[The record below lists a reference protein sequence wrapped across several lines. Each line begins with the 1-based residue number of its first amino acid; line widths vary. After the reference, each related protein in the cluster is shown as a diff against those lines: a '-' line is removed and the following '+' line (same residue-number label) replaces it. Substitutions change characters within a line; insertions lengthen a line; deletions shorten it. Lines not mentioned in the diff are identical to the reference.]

1 MATDE
6 KLRQLAE
13 DCARKKKLDCMLG
26 DLQERRKTLQLNVQR
41 LERAKH
47 KEQSDVD
54 KLEGHSL
61 AAFFY
66 GVIGKMDEKLTQER
80 QEAYAARVRYDA
92 AIQELTALE
101 EEIQDREEEREKLLG
116 CEQRYQEYQWH
127 YQQELREKQSR
138 LKAAGGKTAEN
149 ILHLEEKLNWLC
161 QQKRET
167 QEAICAGEAA
177 LAGADRVLSSLDDA
191 NGWATWDMFG
201 GGLMTDIMK
210 YSRLDD
216 AQAAVGELQI
226 QLGRFKTELA
236 DVRIDADMRVNVDGF
251 LRFADCFFDNLFT
264 DWAVMDEINQSRS
277 QVFKTRGQ
285 IEEVLRGLHSAFH
298 QMEGEAEQ
306 VQGELDQLVQ
316 VSVL

>member
-1 MATDE
+1 MSTSE
-6 KLRQLAE
+6 ELRQLAE
-13 DCARKKKLDCMLG
+13 ACARKKRLDDMLE
-26 DLQERRKTLQLNVQR
+26 DLRERRETLGRQAQY
-41 LERAKH
+41 LERAKE
-47 KEQSDVD
+47 KEESDVD
-54 KLEGHSL
+54 RLEGRSL

-92 AIQELTALE
+92 AIQELSALE
-101 EEIQDREEEREKLLG
+101 EEIQGREEEREKLLG
-116 CEQRYQEYQWH
+116 CEQRYQECQQR

-138 LKAAGGKTAEN
+138 LKAAGGKTAET
-149 ILHLEEKLNWLC
+149 ILQLEEKLNWLC
-161 QQKRET
+161 QQNRET

-177 LAGADRVLSSLDDA
+177 LAGTDHVLSSLDGAKD
-191 NGWATWDMFG
+191 WATWDMFG
-201 GGLMTDIMK
+201 GGLITDMMK

-216 AQAAVGELQI
+216 AQAAVEELQI

-264 DWAVMDEINQSRS
+264 DWAVMDEISQSCS
-277 QVFKTRGQ
+277 QVLKTRRQ
-285 IEEVLRGLHSAFH
+285 IEEVLSGLRAAFR

-306 VQGELDQLVQ
+306 VRSELDQLVQ
-316 VSVL
+316 RSAF